1 MSVRRI
7 GAGLFAILVTA
18 VLVATVVLGVM
29 YARADA
35 EEKSRDSALEAAKLY
50 SQKMYAWTPENIS
63 DNINFMMAHLT
74 GPAKEQYERN
84 VLGERIAEQVK
95 EQKVVSTITDQGAGV
110 VENTRDTAKVLLFI
124 NQSASRADSE
134 EIQVTPSRIVY
145 TMERRSDTWIINDAQ
160 IIDDETLKDLV
171 DEGDEGGENGEGADQ
186 PKVSIP
192 ASVPPQPSA
201 PAGEPAP
208 TEPAPE
214 PVPTG

>member
-7 GAGLFAILVTA
+7 GAGIFAFLVTA
-18 VLVATVVLGVM
+18 VLVVTIVLGVM

-35 EEKSRDSALEAAKLY
+35 VEKSRASALEAAKLY

-84 VLGERIAEQVK
+84 ILGERIAEQVK

-134 EIQVTPSRIVY
+134 DIQVTPSRIVY

-171 DEGDEGGENGEGADQ
+171 DGDGDGDGDQ
-186 PKVSIP
+186 PQVSIP
-192 ASVPPQPSA
+192 ASVPPT
-201 PAGEPAP
+201 GEPAP

>member
-7 GAGLFAILVTA
+7 GAGIFAFLVTA
-18 VLVATVVLGVM
+18 VLVVTIVLGVM

-35 EEKSRDSALEAAKLY
+35 VEKSRASALEAAKLY

-84 VLGERIAEQVK
+84 ILGERIAEQVK

-134 EIQVTPSRIVY
+134 DIQVTPSRIVY

-171 DEGDEGGENGEGADQ
+171 DGDGDGDQ
-186 PKVSIP
+186 PQVSIP
-192 ASVPPQPSA
+192 ASVPPT
-201 PAGEPAP
+201 GEPAP